1 MADFSTK
8 ATDIDTTIEPS
19 ATLLQPVSRE
29 GEIDALSN
37 IARGVGKVATVVQTV
52 RANSAANEANKF
64 RADFSI
70 KLNSLQDAH
79 DQGTIS
85 DSEFRTRSRAILS
98 QTLAN
103 SPAQTEDLLQD
114 YSRFQSQSGLDKIA
128 APGVQRAE
136 IQQAAVKAAVD
147 NGFLSVKDVGNPEAE
162 AAGVASL
169 EKFNTTVR
177 EIKQESD
184 AIGLQASKLELGSK
198 QRAEAQ
204 AQQQA
209 IVKNG
214 LAKIGRDGVPYWRT
228 QYENVKVRAAQA
240 TSEQERSKIIADGI
254 VQMEQDF
261 AQRVASIS
269 GDTLN
274 VSQAD
279 VDMIIAPQR
288 KLLDAHIKSL
298 NGTYSNE
305 TYEMAAKTYE
315 NQAKIAAYEGFSQDP
330 TLVTFIGAAKISD
343 AIGTVLAPQ
352 IQARITNIL
361 KKNADAVIPSGPG
374 GERTKP
380 ADILPSST
388 DEKKTTN
395 EYFNAI
401 KGAMENKASGKF
413 EQFGSEWNSQL
424 DVEINNQMAG
434 ILKGVKVHSNAVES
448 AKEFQPVID
457 FLADPV
463 VGQYLKGKGIPEE
476 MRADVAQ
483 VLQDGYATQVI
494 PMLRSELG
502 SSVFNQ
508 IRIGQN
514 TYQLNEVFEPTM
526 EGGKFGFKLKP
537 GMDSFAARAS
547 LRAVNESA
555 FAKVVNKMIVSN
567 AHIQGN
573 ADYNKSYEEVIK
585 PALFPEAVDADGDG
599 EPDQPVDTQT
609 TGSVEQD
616 FNLESLV
623 ETASADPELMG
634 ADMTTLE
641 GDVKDIATAIDIGET
656 AGSGDYGTL
665 LGFTHRTGRK
675 FDDADITN
683 KTIDELISFSSPGGA
698 YADYSKKQVGRVA
711 TPMGRYQIVG
721 KTLRKLKNELGLTGE
736 ETFSPELQDKLFLQL
751 LKGRGYTKYKS
762 GEISR
767 EQFLSNLQKEWEGLS
782 TSRKS
787 FNALMAAV

>member
-19 ATLLQPVSRE
+19 ATLVNPVTRE
-29 GEIDALSN
+29 GEIDALGN
-37 IARGVGKVATVVQTV
+37 IARGVQKASLVVQTI
-52 RANSAANEANKF
+52 RANSAAAEANKF

-79 DQGTIS
+79 DQGTIT
-85 DSEFRTRSRAILS
+85 DSEFRTRSRALLS

-103 SPAQTEDLLQD
+103 GPAETENLLQD

-136 IQQAAVKAAVD
+136 LQQAAVKSAVD
-147 NGFLSVKDVGNPEAE
+147 NGFLSIKDVGNPEKE
-162 AAGVASL
+162 AAAVANL

-177 EIKQESD
+177 ELKQESD

-204 AQQQA
+204 QQQQA
-209 IVKNG
+209 TVKTG
-214 LAKIGRDGVPYWRT
+214 LAKLGRDALPYWRT
-228 QYENVKVRAAQA
+228 QYENIKTRAAQA
-240 TSEQERSKIIADGI
+240 TSEQERRQIIQEGVTAL
-254 VQMEQDF
+254 ETDF
-261 AQRVASIS
+261 AQRAASIS

-279 VDMIIAPQR
+279 VDMVIKPQR
-288 KLLDAHIKSL
+288 DLLNVYVKELNGEYSTESYERFSKAAEARAKAMAWEGLDDQTRQWISISEISKSAGTVFATQVQAGVIKSF
-298 NGTYSNE
+298 
-305 TYEMAAKTYE
+305 
-315 NQAKIAAYEGFSQDP
+315 QQ
-330 TLVTFIGAAKISD
+330 
-343 AIGTVLAPQ
+343 
-352 IQARITNIL
+352 
-361 KKNADAVIPSGPG
+361 NATAVNPSAN

-380 ADILPSST
+380 ADLLPSST
-388 DEKKTTN
+388 DEKKTVTN
-395 EYFNAI
+395 YLNSMEQILEDRTAGKYEQL
-401 KGAMENKASGKF
+401 GAQEKA
-413 EQFGSEWNSQL
+413 QL
-424 DVEINNQMAG
+424 DKEIDAQMSS
-434 ILKGVKVHSNAVES
+434 IFKGVNVHASAVDS
-448 AKEFQPVID
+448 AKEFQPLID
-457 FLADPV
+457 FFANPN
-463 VGQYLKGKGIPEE
+463 VGQYLQGKGVPPEI
-476 MRADVAQ
+476 RSDLAQ
-483 VLQDGYATQVI
+483 VLQDGYASQVV

-508 IRIGQN
+508 IRIGQQ

-555 FAKVVNKMIVSN
+555 FTKVVNKMIVSN

-585 PALFPEAVDADGDG
+585 PALFPDADGDG
-599 EPDQPVDTQT
+599 NIDMSPEVDNQT
-609 TGSVEQD
+609 TGSVQQD
-616 FNLESLV
+616 FNLDSLV

-665 LGFTHRTGRK
+665 LGFTNRTGRK

-683 KTIDELISFSSPGGA
+683 KTVDELIAFSSPGGA

>member
-19 ATLLQPVSRE
+19 ATTLQPVTRE
-29 GEIDALSN
+29 GEIDALGS
-37 IARGVGKVATVVQTV
+37 IARGVGKVATVVQTI
-52 RANSAANEANKF
+52 RANNAATEANKF
-64 RADFSI
+64 RADFSV

-85 DSEFRTRSRAILS
+85 DSEFRTRSRALLS
-98 QTLAN
+98 QNLAN
-103 SPAQTEDLLQD
+103 SPAQTEDLLGD
-114 YSRFQSQSGLDKIA
+114 YTKFLSQSGLDRIQ

-136 IQQAAVKAAVD
+136 LNQAAVKAAVD
-147 NGFLSVKDVGNPEAE
+147 NGFLSTKDVGNPEAE
-162 AAGVASL
+162 AAAVANL

-228 QYENVKVRAAQA
+228 QYENVKVKAAQA
-240 TSEQERSKIIADGI
+240 TSEQERRQIIADGI
-254 VQMEQDF
+254 AQMEQDF

-279 VDMIIAPQR
+279 VDMIIVPQR
-288 KLLDAHIKSL
+288 KLLDAHVKSL
-298 NGTYSNE
+298 NGEYSAE
-305 TYEMAAKTYE
+305 TYERAVKAYE
-315 NQAKIAAYEGFSQDP
+315 NQAKMLAYEGISQDP
-330 TLVTFIGAAKISD
+330 ELLTYIGATKLSD

-352 IQARITNIL
+352 IQTRITSIL

-401 KGAMENKASGKF
+401 KGAMQDKSSGKF
-413 EQFGSEWNSQL
+413 EQFGSEWNNQL

-567 AHIQGN
+567 SHIQGN

-585 PALFPEAVDADGDG
+585 PALFPDADGDG
-599 EPDQPVDTQT
+599 NFDKVEVDPTT

-616 FNLESLV
+616 FDLGSLV
-623 ETASADPELMG
+623 EAASADPELMG

-656 AGSGDYGTL
+656 AGTGDYGTL
-665 LGFTHRTGRK
+665 LGFTNRTGRK

-751 LKGRGYTKYKS
+751 LKGRGYTKYKN